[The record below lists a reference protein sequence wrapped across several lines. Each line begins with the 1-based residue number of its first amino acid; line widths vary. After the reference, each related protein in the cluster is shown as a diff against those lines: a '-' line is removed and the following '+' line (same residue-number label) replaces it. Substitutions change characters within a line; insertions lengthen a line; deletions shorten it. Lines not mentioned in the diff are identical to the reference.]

1 MSVSSESGKG
11 TVFELY
17 FPLSTQSRLKADS
30 EEPAKPGNR
39 EEILV
44 VDDEQSVGTFAATR
58 LQQFN
63 YSVTVFR
70 DPREALE
77 AFRNGS
83 TKYDAIVTDL
93 TMPHITGFEL
103 IEKLRETSPKLP
115 AIVISGYNRNLA
127 STKLTSISNLAV
139 LMKPFTGEEL
149 ARSLHLLLREREP
162 VA

>member
-1 MSVSSESGKG
+1 
-11 TVFELY
+11 
-17 FPLSTQSRLKADS
+17 
-30 EEPAKPGNR
+30 
-39 EEILV
+39 
-44 VDDEQSVGTFAATR
+44 
-58 LQQFN
+58 
-63 YSVTVFR
+63 VTVFR

-93 TMPHITGFEL
+93 TMPHITGVEL

-115 AIVISGYNRNLA
+115 AIVISGFNRNLA